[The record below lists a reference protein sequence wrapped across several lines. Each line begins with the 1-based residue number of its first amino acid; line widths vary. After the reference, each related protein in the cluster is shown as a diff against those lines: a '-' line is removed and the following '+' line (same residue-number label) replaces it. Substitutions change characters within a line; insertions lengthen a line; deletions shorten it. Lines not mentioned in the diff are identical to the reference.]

1 MGVNMCRALVYLGE
15 PVLVDHLLY
24 QPDSAL
30 VKQSYMPRMLRTL
43 NLAGFGM
50 MAWDRTSVNP
60 EQPYRYAT
68 TALPVFDRNL
78 KALSSKIMATCL
90 LGHVRGVALDSTA
103 TINEYNVQPFLFP
116 GAKLALAHNG
126 DLHDFD
132 EMRDDLRLHIRPEIA
147 RHISGST
154 DSEWIYAVLLS
165 QLDDPGK
172 FSTSDETRRA
182 IDKTLGIIGRVRE
195 SRSISVASSVN
206 LFVSDGQRIFAL
218 RFCFDFGRYPT
229 DDPSKIHEA
238 NLTYLSLWYTSGREY
253 GFHDDEWQMI
263 GGAGAADSVIVASEP
278 LTADVA
284 KWLEVPEYSM
294 LHTERSNGHPITNI
308 HYIDF

>member
-1 MGVNMCRALVYLGE
+1 MCRALVYLGE
-15 PVLVDHLLY
+15 PVRLDHLLY

-30 VKQSYMPRMLRTL
+30 VKQSYMPRMLRML

-50 MAWDRTSVNP
+50 MAWDRTSSDP
-60 EQPYRYAT
+60 ELPYRYGT

-78 KALSSKIMATCL
+78 KVLSRKIMATCL

-103 TINEYNVQPFLFP
+103 TINDYNVHPFWYP

-126 DLHDFD
+126 DLHNFD

-147 RHISGST
+147 SHISGST

-165 QLDDPGK
+165 QLEDPGA

-182 IDKTLGIIGRVRE
+182 IDKTLGIIGRVRD
-195 SRSISVASSVN
+195 SRGISVASSVN
-206 LFVSDGQRIFAL
+206 LFVSDGQRIFAV

-229 DDPSKIHEA
+229 HDPSKIHEA

-253 GFHDDEWQMI
+253 GFHEDEWQMI
-263 GGAGAADSVIVASEP
+263 GGAAAADSVIVASEP

-294 LHTERSNGHPITNI
+294 LHTERSNGHAVTNI
-308 HYIDF
+308 HYVDS